1 MGRDGMWG
9 LELSMGEWQWG
20 GAGLSGKTA
29 EEPGS
34 TGRDGAVFGMGVEE
48 GQAQGCTG
56 GLKTQRLQEVG
67 GKAEGPL

>member
-1 MGRDGMWG
+1 
-9 LELSMGEWQWG
+9 MGEWQWG